1 MKEDLIVEFKSDV
14 KGYSDSDLVDEIVG
28 MTNTKGGD
36 LYLGVEDDG
45 TITGTHKKHK
55 DPIGVVALIANST
68 VPSVSVRAEVMAED
82 NHDVLKIEIPVSRTV
97 VSTSSGKMLRR
108 RLKADGSPEVI
119 PMFSYEITGRLSEL
133 SLLDFSA
140 QPLSGATMKD
150 LDSNQRVR
158 LREIIQ
164 SRPGGE
170 KNLLQLQDDELD
182 KALRLTVEVSGEPV
196 PTVTG
201 MLLLGKESRIAEL
214 MPTAKASFQVLEG
227 TKVRMNEETTKPLLE
242 VVEQFETYVKAWNPE
257 REIEYGL
264 FRVGVPEFDSAA
276 FREGLINAF
285 CHRDYTM
292 LGTVRLLID
301 DEGMTISSPGG
312 FIEGVTL
319 QNLLTV
325 EPRGKNPALADTLK
339 RIGLAEK
346 TGRGIDRIF
355 EGSIIYGRPWPDY
368 SESTSTNVKL
378 FIQRAKADDKF
389 TKLIAEEQNRQ
400 GKSLSIYALMILSLL
415 KTERRVTLDRIVSV
429 TNLSEGK
436 IRASIEA
443 MIESGLVEAVGRG
456 NTRSFM
462 LSSKVYRESNES
474 IQYVRQTGIDSVAYP
489 EMVLKLAKTQGGTLT
504 KQNVAELLKITPEQ
518 AYSIIKK
525 LVAEK
530 KLYREYGGKYA
541 RYKLADNTRIELLE
555 TLSEA
560 EEDVNAGRVA
570 PMEDTLASLRAIL
583 KEETSNA

>member
-1 MKEDLIVEFKSDV
+1 MRTIPMKEDIIVEFKSDV

-45 TITGTHKKHK
+45 TVTGVNKKHK
-55 DPIGVVALIANST
+55 DPIGVAALIANST
-68 VPSVSVRAEVMAED
+68 VPSVSVRAEVIVED
-82 NHDVLKIEIPVSRTV
+82 KHDVLKIEIPVSRTV

-119 PMFSYEITGRLSEL
+119 PMFSYEIAGRLSEL

-140 QPLSGATMKD
+140 QPLSGATMND
-150 LDSNQRVR
+150 LDPNQRVR

-182 KALRLTVEVSGEPV
+182 KALRLTVEVSGEQV

-214 MPTAKASFQVLEG
+214 MPTAKTSFQVLEG

-264 FRVGVPEFDSAA
+264 FRVGVPEFDPAA

-378 FIQRAKADDKF
+378 FIQRAKADDRF
-389 TKLIAEEQNRQ
+389 TKLIADEQNRR

-415 KTERRVTLDRIVSV
+415 KTERRVTLDRIVSM
-429 TNLSEGK
+429 TNLGEGK

-456 NTRSFM
+456 STRSFM

-504 KQNVAELLKITPEQ
+504 KQDVSELLKVTPEQ

-530 KLYREYGGKYA
+530 KLCRECGGKYA
-541 RYKLADNTRIELLE
+541 RYKLVR
-555 TLSEA
+555 
-560 EEDVNAGRVA
+560 
-570 PMEDTLASLRAIL
+570 
-583 KEETSNA
+583 K